1 MFLLFCT
8 TLLILWQL
16 SMTGWI
22 KHTWMQQNTL
32 SQILMNLTLGQ
43 DKALQTFPKTKNY
56 NRVSLISGF
65 LKSNNIANKIM
76 LIRFAKT

>member
-1 MFLLFCT
+1 
-8 TLLILWQL
+8 
-16 SMTGWI
+16 
-22 KHTWMQQNTL
+22 
-32 SQILMNLTLGQ
+32 MNLTLGQ

-65 LKSNNIANKIM
+65 FKSNNIANKIT